1 MKTRLVGAKKGFSLL
16 KKKSDALMAK
26 FRKIIKELRLVRRFQ
41 ILKKS
46 VKRPNG

>member
-26 FRKIIKELRLVRRFQ
+26 FRKIVKELRLV
-41 ILKKS
+41 
-46 VKRPNG
+46 